1 MSVAGAVRRW
11 LVGAVGR
18 DDVERREAI
27 LLQTILLVLIAVVAI
42 LALGAI
48 VVPDGDPGTGLLAL
62 VLLEPLFLIPL
73 WLLRSGHFPV
83 AATATVAVFEFLVVA
98 AALAPGPV
106 TPGLGAAFTIPMTIA
121 ALVLRRPGLVVVT
134 AIAISAI
141 IVSRLL
147 PDHAIGSVNGTINL
161 ILELAVLG
169 VVLDRFGVSLR
180 DALGRELAHHRELE
194 QTKEELSRR
203 AAELSVTNAR
213 LTREQADREAAEE
226 ARRAIEAK
234 VLEVQKLESLGV
246 LAGGIAHDFNNL
258 LVAVMGNAGL
268 ALLDLPEDSPARSS
282 IADIETAGR
291 RAGELARQ
299 MLAYSGRSRG
309 LVEPIELS
317 ELIHEL
323 LALLQVSIG
332 KGVELRLQL
341 PETPLVVDGDPAQLR
356 QVVMNLVIN
365 AADAIGRTS
374 SGTVSIRAQ
383 LLHASAEYLADVHP
397 EAGLAPGPYA
407 SLEVA
412 DTGIGMD
419 PATRDRIF
427 DPFFTTKDT
436 GRGLGL
442 AAVLGIVHRH
452 GGAIRVYSELGHGTT
467 FRILLPVSAAVP
479 VVAPDLDGDWRG
491 EGTVLVVDDDPGVRR
506 VACRLLETFG
516 LTVRTAA
523 SGAEAIG
530 IVEADPDACDAVLLD
545 LTMPEMSGT
554 EAFDRL
560 QAIRPGLPVVLM
572 SGYHEEE
579 LRRELDARIS
589 GFIQKPFTP
598 GDLARKIR
606 MALGAIEQA
615 GGERRETAE
624 PAAAGTPGLVGSVG
638 ADFAA
643 SAGAEPE
650 SAEVTTPTGAPPA
663 G

>member
-1 MSVAGAVRRW
+1 MSVVGAIRRW
-11 LVGAVGR
+11 LLAARGR
-18 DDVERREAI
+18 DDVEQREAV

-42 LALGAI
+42 VALGMI
-48 VVPDGDPGTGLLAL
+48 VLPDGNPRRGLLAL
-62 VLLEPLFLIPL
+62 ALLEPLFLIPF
-73 WLLRSGHFPV
+73 WLLRTGHFPI

-98 AALAPGPV
+98 ATLAPGAA

-121 ALVLRRPGLVVVT
+121 AVVLRRPGLVVVT
-134 AIAISAI
+134 ATSIGAI
-141 IVSRLL
+141 IVSGFL
-147 PDHAIGSVNGTINL
+147 PDHASTTVSGTVNL
-161 ILELAVLG
+161 ILELTILG

-180 DALGRELAHHRELE
+180 NALARELTHHRELE
-194 QTKEELSRR
+194 LAKEELVRR
-203 AAELSVTNAR
+203 ADELTVTNAR
-213 LTREQADREAAEE
+213 LIREQADREAAEA

-268 ALLDLPEDSPARSS
+268 ALLDLPEDSPARQS

-397 EAGLAPGPYA
+397 EAGLSPGPYA

-412 DTGIGMD
+412 DTGVGMD

-452 GGAIRVYSELGHGTT
+452 RGAIRVYSELGHGTT
-467 FRILLPVSAAVP
+467 FRVLLPVSAAVP
-479 VVAPDLDGDWRG
+479 VVVPDSDGDWRG
-491 EGTVLVVDDDPGVRR
+491 EGTVLVVDDDLGVRR
-506 VACRLLETFG
+506 VACRLLEAFG
-516 LTVRTAA
+516 LSVRTAS
-523 SGAEAIG
+523 SGAEAIA
-530 IVEADPDACDAVLLD
+530 IVEADPGVCDAVLLD

-554 EAFDRL
+554 EAFDRI

-579 LRRELDARIS
+579 LRPELDARIC

-598 GDLARKIR
+598 GDLARKMR
-606 MALGAIEQA
+606 LALGAIERA
-615 GGERRETAE
+615 GDERRRRGEPTAATAG
-624 PAAAGTPGLVGSVG
+624 AAAATP
-638 ADFAA
+638 
-643 SAGAEPE
+643 AGAHGT
-650 SAEVTTPTGAPPA
+650 SADETTTAATPP
-663 G
+663 GG